1 MKTEKL
7 YAKTMATMVQFE
19 KNTSDQLPA
28 NSRQFAETLFDSVRK
43 WYKSDVCAVLYTTSE
58 LPETVQVV
66 QDRNSTP
73 VLHKTGLREWELL
86 LGGNSTVVLKKNDGH
101 LISKD
106 YTSWVFI
113 PVLAKKKVAAAVIM
127 ARAGGR
133 MGSGEEEA
141 GLILSQFFTTAL
153 KRIRKTNKRLRTYGD
168 DIRQQVLLEAQA
180 SAGLQSVDF
189 PGLARAVDY
198 GSGTGSDFSIVYRPS
213 ADSLIACVGDITA
226 VVHERQKAF
235 VFMNAILDYL
245 SGMPLD
251 ALQILMKMN
260 ESLVRRRSEWYIS
273 AVLARYMPQ
282 DHHIEI
288 AGGGNAGAL
297 HFSHADMNVREYTFG
312 VAAGVD
318 SDAEFFMSRIPV
330 QTGDIVCLFT
340 DGVYCARKRNGDP
353 FGKTDLADTVRK
365 NYFLGADDLAR
376 KILEVLREKEDPSVD
391 GDDRTIQVLKIE

>member
-43 WYKSDVCAVLYTTSE
+43 WHKSDVCAVLYTTSE

-66 QDRNSTP
+66 QERNSTP

-153 KRIRKTNKRLRTYGD
+153 KRIRKTNKRFRTYGD

-189 PGLARAVDY
+189 PGLSWAVDY

-251 ALQILMKMN
+251 AL
-260 ESLVRRRSEWYIS
+260 
-273 AVLARYMPQ
+273 
-282 DHHIEI
+282 
-288 AGGGNAGAL
+288 
-297 HFSHADMNVREYTFG
+297 
-312 VAAGVD
+312 
-318 SDAEFFMSRIPV
+318 
-330 QTGDIVCLFT
+330 
-340 DGVYCARKRNGDP
+340 
-353 FGKTDLADTVRK
+353 
-365 NYFLGADDLAR
+365 
-376 KILEVLREKEDPSVD
+376 
-391 GDDRTIQVLKIE
+391 